1 LLLGCVMVRECVTRG
16 QGLYD
21 AVMNRGDRTHDAHGT
36 LLLVLLPQQLQNS
49 TLHTAPLSDGAAVPR
64 PMSCCPPPFHPHPHP
79 PIFRLTGTTQ
89 VMTWTPHCCC
99 VSRYRTLCHYLT
111 RLLCL
116 TLCHAVLCCAPP
128 QQPQIDRDNGD
139 DLDATLL
146 LRQQIENSNLPSELK
161 RSELIT
167 GPAWDELLL
176 NVNRTVKVRGVCVCL
191 DQQSLDPPGMRVL
204 GWARG
209 GVSE

>member
-1 LLLGCVMVRECVTRG
+1 
-16 QGLYD
+16 
-21 AVMNRGDRTHDAHGT
+21 
-36 LLLVLLPQQLQNS
+36 
-49 TLHTAPLSDGAAVPR
+49 
-64 PMSCCPPPFHPHPHP
+64 
-79 PIFRLTGTTQ
+79 
-89 VMTWTPHCCC
+89 
-99 VSRYRTLCHYLT
+99 
-111 RLLCL
+111 LLCL

-176 NVNRTVKVRGVCVCL
+176 NVNRTVKVCVYVCV
-191 DQQSLDPPGMRVL
+191 
-204 GWARG
+204 
-209 GVSE
+209 